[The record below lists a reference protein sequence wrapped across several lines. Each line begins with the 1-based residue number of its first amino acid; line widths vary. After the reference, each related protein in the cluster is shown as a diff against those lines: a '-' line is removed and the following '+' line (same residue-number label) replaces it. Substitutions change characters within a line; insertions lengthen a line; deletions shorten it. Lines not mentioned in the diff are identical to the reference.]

1 MKLNYFY
8 FISIIIFLIIAAC
21 KKDDETT
28 EIPDYPIRLA
38 YVETGQSAAPMLKT
52 FGTSDI
58 PADAGLSITQMTQEL
73 ITDNR
78 NTFPDS
84 IVLTSD
90 NLSYFDAADVGFL
103 STQTVLDSIP
113 YTLTND
119 SFEFNLVSSDKVISG
134 TGTPVEIIIP
144 YRTFFK
150 RGISSSGGTHLPVSY
165 ENFLFTDFFQGDS
178 LVYIEYDVIYKLVD

>member
-38 YVETGQSAAPMLKT
+38 YAETGQAAAPMLKT
-52 FGTSDI
+52 FGTNDI
-58 PADAGLSITQMTQEL
+58 SADAGLSITQMAQDL
-73 ITDNR
+73 ISDNR
-78 NTFPDS
+78 MAFPDS

-90 NLSYFDAADVGFL
+90 NLSYFDAADMGFL
-103 STQTVLDSIP
+103 TAQTTLDSIP
-113 YTLTND
+113 YTLTNGN
-119 SFEFNLVSSDKVISG
+119 FEFNLVSLDKVISA
-134 TGTPVEIIIP
+134 TGTPVEIAIP

>member
-8 FISIIIFLIIAAC
+8 FIPIIIFLIIAAC

-28 EIPDYPIRLA
+28 QIPDYPIRLA
-38 YVETGQSAAPMLKT
+38 YTETGQMGTPMLKT

-58 PADAGLSITQMTQEL
+58 SADAGLSITQMAQEL
-73 ITDNR
+73 LSDNR
-78 NTFPDS
+78 MSLPDS

-90 NLSYFDAADVGFL
+90 NLSYFDAATVGFL
-103 STQTVLDSIP
+103 TLQTALDSIP

-119 SFEFNLVSSDKVISG
+119 KFEFNIVSSGRVISG
-134 TGTPVEIIIP
+134 TGTPVEITIP
-144 YRTFFK
+144 YRTFVK
-150 RGISSSGGTHLPVSY
+150 RGISSNGGTHLPVSY
-165 ENFLFTDFFQGDS
+165 ENFLFTDFFEGDS

>member
-1 MKLNYFY
+1 MKLNYVY
-8 FISIIIFLIIAAC
+8 FISITIFLIIAAC

-38 YVETGQSAAPMLKT
+38 YAETGQAAAPMLKT
-52 FGTSDI
+52 FGTSDV
-58 PADAGLSITQMTQEL
+58 PADEGLSITQMAQDL
-73 ITDNR
+73 ISSNR
-78 NTFPDS
+78 TTFPDS

-103 STQTVLDSIP
+103 STQTALDSIP
-113 YTLTND
+113 YELVND
-119 SFEFNLVSSDKVISG
+119 NFQFNLISLDKTISG
-134 TGTPVEIIIP
+134 TGTPVEITIP

-178 LVYIEYDVIYKLVD
+178 IVYIEYDVIYKLVD